1 MSNSGD
7 DSQVWE
13 MPGAGGGSGAG
24 LAGMDAGGDGG
35 SGCPCLPQPWRERP
49 PAHDSQ
55 HRWDAEMYCLAF
67 GFCDVL
73 LSRAAVNRLK
83 RTILSHEKM
92 QKSGYNTEGVTSVS
106 QKLTFFTWFFSP
118 VIFHWKTKSLGFL
131 TWNILV
137 SFPFH
142 CSLPANGKILKWDMR
157 GVNQWYTSAKK
168 E

>member
-13 MPGAGGGSGAG
+13 MPGAGRGSGVG

-35 SGCPCLPQPWRERP
+35 SGYPCPRQPWRERP

-55 HRWDAEMYCLAF
+55 HRWDAEMYCSAL

-83 RTILSHEKM
+83 KNNLKPWENAEIRLQYRRSYK
-92 QKSGYNTEGVTSVS
+92 SVS
-106 QKLTFFTWFFSP
+106 QKLTFFTWFFFPCNFPLENKISW
-118 VIFHWKTKSLGFL
+118 FFNLKYSCFL
-131 TWNILV
+131 
-137 SFPFH
+137 
-142 CSLPANGKILKWDMR
+142 SLPLQSPSKWENLEMGHERGKP
-157 GVNQWYTSAKK
+157 VVH
-168 E
+168 